1 MATPEQDRQWNAQMA
16 EEYQELLAVQTQHPR
31 MEVGVAL
38 SMARANVGAR
48 RAQQQQAVIDSV
60 LSSEDNLAPTPA
72 EAASFEAEPELE
84 FDVIARVV
92 RLEQIVDNLSKGSGM
107 NGLLTDLGHPDGGP
121 DEPVVEDGSIS
132 AKAVIPDGYPFP
144 SEELSEARQ
153 QYAEALSH
161 VERLQQALNGVA
173 TGWRDL
179 MISPADS
186 LKLLLITMP
195 LLDAV
200 AEEVRGQLSIDVP
213 KVSIPRSVASSIVA
227 LVSKTS
233 AERVAIDE
241 FLSWAMG
248 KLHQD
253 PPSPAAEK
261 IRANLQAVGLI

>member
-1 MATPEQDRQWNAQMA
+1 MSNDSTSDWNQQMA
-16 EEYQELLAVQTQHPR
+16 QEYQGLLALHSANREMPLD
-31 MEVGVAL
+31 VAI
-38 SMARANVGAR
+38 SAARLNLEEKR
-48 RAQQQQAVIDSV
+48 RQQQVPSDPPGS
-60 LSSEDNLAPTPA
+60 LPSPG
-72 EAASFEAEPELE
+72 EAAAFEPEPELE

-92 RLEQIVDNLSKGSGM
+92 RLEQIVDNLSKGTGM
-107 NGLLTDLGHPDGGP
+107 NGLLTDLGYPDGGA